1 MLCTILTRTFY
12 LGRVFFILL
21 VLSHQTL
28 ADTEYRLVPSSS
40 KIGFS
45 IRHLTGRAQGVFS
58 NASGTLSFS
67 KDRPADSR
75 VAVSVEVA
83 SIDTKSAKRDEHLRT
98 EEYFWVEKFPKMT
111 FKSLSFRKVA
121 ENSYMVTGPLVI
133 RGHSKDISV
142 PMTLRKAGSTWATGE
157 DTLQF
162 QGDFVLD
169 RTEFGVG
176 TAGSLLGNEVTLNL
190 FFEFRALKAK

>member
-1 MLCTILTRTFY
+1 MLSRIQTRTVH
-12 LGRVFFILL
+12 LGPIFLLLLILSQQ
-21 VLSHQTL
+21 VV

-67 KDRPADSR
+67 KDRPASSK
-75 VAVSVEVA
+75 VTVSVEVA
-83 SIDTKSAKRDEHLRT
+83 SIDTQSAKRDEHLRT

-111 FKSLSFRKVA
+111 FQSLGFRQVGEGK
-121 ENSYMVTGPLVI
+121 YTVTGPLVI

-142 PMTLRKAGSTWATGE
+142 PMTLSKKGSTWATGE
-157 DTLQF
+157 DVLQF
-162 QGDFVLD
+162 QGNLTLD

-176 TAGSLLGNEVTLNL
+176 ESGSLLGNEVTLDL
-190 FFEFRALKAK
+190 LLEFRATK